1 MSLKLAATGVAD
13 TWCTGQPTFSHF
25 LMNFK
30 RHTKFAQE
38 RVETPFDGKVD
49 FGEEV
54 SCRIPRNKGDI
65 IRNMT
70 LKITLSDPQPDGLA
84 GNDVYYPPS
93 VCTHLV
99 EWADLI
105 IGGQTIQRITG
116 EYIYMRQQL
125 YNNDDDV
132 KQGVYFLT
140 GHGDF
145 LRYQGNN
152 TYFLDLPFYYY
163 RNPSLAIPVCAL
175 TKQEVE
181 VRVKFRP
188 LSQMVFLG
196 APEGTTANIVNLSL
210 DTDFVF
216 MTQDE
221 RRFFQT
227 RPVEYVITQ
236 LQLSQF
242 EMKDGETKKSV
253 MLNFKHPVKTMY
265 FVSQNENAVA
275 QNIPTNFNNLTNVEL
290 RFNDKVVFNQGTKF
304 LQYEQ
309 PLKGHVNS
317 PVAQDTTTKYFNRN
331 TGTLE
336 DYVVRS
342 PFGMYSWSMYPER
355 SHPTGQVNMSR
366 IIHKLLTVEIAPLYV
381 SGKNAVRVYA
391 ENYNVL
397 CIEHGLAGLRF

>member
-1 MSLKLAATGVAD
+1 MSLKLAATGLAD

-38 RVETPFDGKVD
+38 RLETPFDGKAD

-54 SCRIPRNKGDI
+54 SCRIPRNKGDL

-70 LKITLSDPQPDGLA
+70 LKITLSDPVPDGVA

-99 EWADLI
+99 EWADLV

-163 RNPSLAIPVCAL
+163 RNPALAIPVCAL
-175 TKQEVE
+175 LKQEVE

-216 MTQDE
+216 ITEDE
-221 RRFFQT
+221 RSFLQT

-242 EMKDGETKKSV
+242 EMKEGETKKSV
-253 MLNFKHPVKTMY
+253 MVNFKHPVKTMY

-275 QNIPTNFNNLTNVEL
+275 QNIPTNFNNLSQVEL
-290 RFNDKVVFNQGTKF
+290 RFNDKVVFKQGTKF

-317 PVAQDTTTKYFNRN
+317 PVPQDTTTKYFNRG

-342 PFGMYSWSMYPER
+342 PFGMYSWSLYPER
-355 SHPTGQVNMSR
+355 YYPTGQVNMSR
-366 IIHKLLTVEIAPLYV
+366 IIHKLLTVEISPLYV

-397 CIEHGLAGLRF
+397 RIEHGLAGLRF

>member
-1 MSLKLAATGVAD
+1 MSLKLAATGLAD

-38 RVETPFDGKVD
+38 RVETPFDGTVD

>member
-1 MSLKLAATGVAD
+1 
-13 TWCTGQPTFSHF
+13 
-25 LMNFK
+25 MNFK

-38 RVETPFDGKVD
+38 RLETPFDGKVD

-54 SCRIPRNKGDI
+54 SCRIPRNKGDL
-65 IRNMT
+65 IRTMT
-70 LKITLSDPQPDGLA
+70 LRLTLSDPQPDGA
-84 GNDVYYPPS
+84 VNDVYYPPS

-99 EWADLI
+99 EWVELL

-116 EYIYMRQQL
+116 EYMYMRQQL

-132 KQGVYFLT
+132 KQGAYFLT

-152 TYFLDLPFYYY
+152 TYFLDLPFYFY

-175 TKQEVE
+175 LKQEVE

-188 LSQMVFLG
+188 LSQMIFMG
-196 APEGTTANIVNLSL
+196 APEGATAQIVNLSL

-216 MTQDE
+216 ITEDE

-242 EMKDGETKKSV
+242 EINDGETKKSV
-253 MLNFKHPVKTMY
+253 LLNFKHPVKTMY
-265 FVSQNENAVA
+265 FVSQNENALT
-275 QNIPTNFNNLTNVEL
+275 QNIPTNFNNLVNVEL
-290 RFNDKVVFNQGTKF
+290 RFNDKVVFNQRTKF

-309 PLKGHVNS
+309 PLRGHVNS
-317 PVAQDTTTKYFNRN
+317 PVTQDTTTKYLNRQ
-331 TGTLE
+331 TGLLE

-342 PFGMYSWSMYPER
+342 PFGMYSWSLYPER
-355 SHPTGQVNMSR
+355 AYPTGQVNMSR

-391 ENYNVL
+391 ENYNVI
-397 CIEHGLAGLRF
+397 CIEHGLCGLRF

>member
-1 MSLKLAATGVAD
+1 MSLKLAATGLAD
-13 TWCTGQPTFSHF
+13 VWCTGQPTFSHF

-38 RVETPFDGKVD
+38 RLETPFDGKVD
-49 FGEEV
+49 FGEEL
-54 SCRIPRNKGDI
+54 SCRIPRNKGDL
-65 IRNMT
+65 IRTMT
-70 LKITLSDPQPDGLA
+70 LKITLSDPIPDGDA
-84 GNDVYYPPS
+84 GNDAYYPPS
-93 VCTHLV
+93 VCSHLV
-99 EWADLI
+99 EWVDLL

-116 EYIYMRQQL
+116 EYVYMRQQL

-145 LRYQGNN
+145 LRYQGTN
-152 TYFLDLPFYYY
+152 TYFLDLPFYFY
-163 RNPSLAIPVCAL
+163 RNPALAIPVCAL
-175 TKQEVE
+175 LKQDVE
-181 VRVKFRP
+181 VRVKLRP

-196 APEGTTANIVNLSL
+196 APEGVSANIVDLTL

-216 MTQDE
+216 ITEDE
-221 RRFFQT
+221 RRFLMT

-242 EMKDGETKKSV
+242 EMKAGETKKAV
-253 MLNFKHPVKTMY
+253 MVNFKHPVKTMY

-275 QNIPTNFNNLTNVEL
+275 QNIPTNFNNFTRVEL

-317 PVAQDTTTKYFNRN
+317 PVAQDTTTKYFNRD

-342 PFGMYSWSMYPER
+342 PFAMYSWSLYPER
-355 SHPTGQVNMSR
+355 YYPTGQVNMSR
-366 IIHKLLTVEIAPLYV
+366 IIHKLLTVEVAPLYV

-397 CIEHGLAGLRF
+397 RIEHGLAGLRF

>member
-1 MSLKLAATGVAD
+1 MSLKLAATGLAD

>member
-1 MSLKLAATGVAD
+1 MSLKLAATGLAD

-38 RVETPFDGKVD
+38 RLETPFDGKAD

-54 SCRIPRNKGDI
+54 SCRIPRNKGDL

-70 LKITLSDPQPDGLA
+70 LKITLSDPTPDGGA

-99 EWADLI
+99 ESADLV

-145 LRYQGNN
+145 LTYQGNN

-163 RNPSLAIPVCAL
+163 RNPALAIPVCAL
-175 TKQEVE
+175 TKQDVE

-196 APEGTTANIVNLSL
+196 APAGTKANIVNLSL

-216 MTQDE
+216 ITQDE
-221 RRFFQT
+221 RSFLQT

-242 EMKDGETKKSV
+242 EMKEGETKKSV
-253 MLNFKHPVKTMY
+253 MVNFKHPVKTMY
-265 FVSQNENAVA
+265 FVSQNENAVT
-275 QNIPTNFNNLTNVEL
+275 QNIPTNFNNLARVEL
-290 RFNDKVVFNQGTKF
+290 RFNDKVVFDQGTKF

-317 PVAQDTTTKYFNRN
+317 PVAQDTTTKYFDRDA
-331 TGTLE
+331 GTYE

-342 PFGMYSWSMYPER
+342 PFGMYSWSLYPEKYY
-355 SHPTGQVNMSR
+355 PTGQVNMSR
-366 IIHKLLTVEIAPLYV
+366 IIHKLLTVEVAPLYV

-397 CIEHGLAGLRF
+397 RIEHGLAGLRF